1 MHVVL
6 VALNSVDNSSGSGG
20 AFNQAPDR
28 LPEMM
33 FQTAREA
40 SQSLNFTGYEWAV
53 TPVDP
58 SNSWLMR
65 FHFAEINPAVKVGER
80 LTDIIIG
87 NEGRVDFDI
96 LRGPGGNQTI
106 SNFTAVTVPI
116 EVNFTS
122 LGQNGA
128 TLDDVLVIFL
138 KSNGSLY
145 EPLLSGIELF
155 EIISTAPPPPQ
166 VDAPI
171 AGPAVDSGDANG
183 RDPFSTPEK
192 GMHVKCG

>member
-1 MHVVL
+1 ML
-6 VALNSVDNSSGSGG
+6 
-20 AFNQAPDR
+20 
-28 LPEMM
+28 

-40 SQSLNFTGYEWAV
+40 SQSLNFTGYDWAV
-53 TPVDP
+53 SPVDP

-87 NEGRVDFDI
+87 NEGLVDFDI
-96 LRGPGGNQTI
+96 LKGPGGNQTI

-138 KSNGSLY
+138 KANGSLY
-145 EPLLSGIELF
+145 EPLLSGIEMF
-155 EIISTAPPPPQ
+155 EIISTVPPPLPL
-166 VDAPI
+166 VEAPI
-171 AGPAVDSGDANG
+171 AGPAVEGSADSGGANG
-183 RDPFSTPEK
+183 RDPFFTPEK
-192 GMHVKCG
+192 GIYVKCV